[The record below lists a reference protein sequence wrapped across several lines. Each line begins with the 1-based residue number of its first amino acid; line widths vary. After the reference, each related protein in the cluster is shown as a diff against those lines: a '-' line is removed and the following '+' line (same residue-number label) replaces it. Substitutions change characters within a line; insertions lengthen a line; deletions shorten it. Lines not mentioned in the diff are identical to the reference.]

1 MRKYP
6 GKTAPDFPGRV
17 PATLRGKTGK
27 LTLPARRSLHADRPF
42 RLADVA
48 RTIHSQRLSAE
59 VGAGIGRG
67 FLLKMLAAA
76 ISAAACVVIRLEG

>member
-1 MRKYP
+1 MRKHP
-6 GKTAPDFPGRV
+6 GKTAPDFPERV

-27 LTLPARRSLHADRPF
+27 LTLPARRSLLAGHAF
-42 RLADVA
+42 RLVDVA

-59 VGAGIGRG
+59 VDAGIGRG